1 MPHDGR
7 RVPPREQPDAKE
19 DPMAQTLKD
28 VMTSNVVSLP
38 GSSVTDGARAMRDS
52 GIGDVIVTQN
62 NKVAGIVTDRDITV
76 RAVAEGKDPDQ
87 VPLSDI
93 CSGNVTSLS
102 SSDDVSKAVQLMR
115 QKALRRLP
123 IVDNGKAVGIVSIGD
138 LAMEQDSGSALADI
152 SAAKPNT

>member
-1 MPHDGR
+1 
-7 RVPPREQPDAKE
+7 
-19 DPMAQTLKD
+19 MAQTLKD

-38 GSSVTDGARAMRDS
+38 AGSSVTEVARAMRDS

-62 NKVAGIVTDRDITV
+62 NKIAGIVTDRDITV
-76 RAVAEGKDPDQ
+76 RAVAEGKNPDQ
-87 VPLSDI
+87 VSLSDI

>member
-1 MPHDGR
+1 
-7 RVPPREQPDAKE
+7 
-19 DPMAQTLKD
+19 MAQTLKD
-28 VMTSNVVSLP
+28 LMTSNVVSMP
-38 GSSVTDGARAMRDS
+38 AGSSVTDAARAMRDS

-62 NKVAGIVTDRDITV
+62 NKIAGIVTDRDITV
-76 RAVAEGKDPDQ
+76 RAVAEGKNPDQ
-87 VPLSDI
+87 VSLSDI

-123 IVDNGKAVGIVSIGD
+123 VVDNGKAVGIVSIGD
-138 LAMEQDSGSALADI
+138 LAMQQDSGSALADI